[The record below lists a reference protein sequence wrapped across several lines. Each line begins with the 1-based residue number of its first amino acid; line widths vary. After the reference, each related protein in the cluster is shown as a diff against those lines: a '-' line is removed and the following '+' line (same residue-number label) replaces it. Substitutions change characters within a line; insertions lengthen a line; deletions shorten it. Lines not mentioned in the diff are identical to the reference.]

1 MSFGHVAIIAAKAT
15 WSPNDAL
22 ELYLERVSGDIIQA
36 VQALKESRPVATEE
50 LKGLL
55 LNLTTNLLACSAY
68 CTDNSLSYPFDRAK
82 RQVQD
87 VLSIIFPD
95 PSQGESSARQEIVDA
110 AIDPQISACI
120 EQFKL
125 GPLTAPRLFNGLW
138 QMSSPAWG
146 SASSAKQDIA
156 LTELVRCGLVGT
168 DMADHYGDAEL
179 IYGGFRNRLPAE
191 VADRVLAM
199 TKWCIFGPLEKPVT
213 PEFVLEAVKERSR
226 RLGGRV
232 ELLQF
237 HWHDYASKEY
247 LQILAELVKIAK
259 AQPSL
264 VSAIGLCNFDT
275 EHTIEACEY
284 LLKNVGE
291 VGIVSNQVQYSLID
305 SRPIVDMAAVCKK
318 YGLKLLTYGSFCG
331 GFLSDRW
338 LGKAAPDVYSESL
351 GLTPSQR
358 KYYDMISTWGS
369 WDELQGLLRTLRRIA
384 DKHNVSTSN
393 VATRWV
399 LDHEE
404 VGAVIVGTRLGVSS
418 NVSDNLNVFS
428 FSLSAEDKAAIDEL
442 NPPEK
447 AKALFDRIGDCG
459 NEYRKMH

>member
-1 MSFGHVAIIAAKAT
+1 MFQEHGVPSSA
-15 WSPNDAL
+15 AL
-22 ELYLERVSGDIIQA
+22 EVSSSTRCLFSSKL
-36 VQALKESRPVATEE
+36 VPESLPY
-50 LKGLL
+50 
-55 LNLTTNLLACSAY
+55 S
-68 CTDNSLSYPFDRAK
+68 
-82 RQVQD
+82 
-87 VLSIIFPD
+87 
-95 PSQGESSARQEIVDA
+95 
-110 AIDPQISACI
+110 CI

-125 GPLTAPRLFNGLW
+125 GPHTAPRLFNGLW

-179 IYGGFRNRLPAE
+179 IYGGFRNRLPRE

-232 ELLQF
+232 ELLQ
-237 HWHDYASKEY
+237 YEAKEY

-275 EHTIEACEY
+275 EHTVEACEY
-284 LLKNVGE
+284 LLANLGE

-305 SRPIVDMAAVCKK
+305 SRPTVGMAAACQK

-338 LGKAAPDVYSESL
+338 LGKPAPDVYSETL

-369 WDELQGLLRTLRRIA
+369 WEELQALLKALRRIA
-384 DKHNVSTSN
+384 DKYNVSTSN

-399 LDHEE
+399 LDHDE

-418 NVSDNLNVFS
+418 NVSDNMHVFS
-428 FSLSAEDKAAIDEL
+428 FSLSDEDKAAIAAV

-459 NEYRKMH
+459 GEYRKMH

>member
-1 MSFGHVAIIAAKAT
+1 
-15 WSPNDAL
+15 
-22 ELYLERVSGDIIQA
+22 
-36 VQALKESRPVATEE
+36 
-50 LKGLL
+50 
-55 LNLTTNLLACSAY
+55 
-68 CTDNSLSYPFDRAK
+68 
-82 RQVQD
+82 
-87 VLSIIFPD
+87 
-95 PSQGESSARQEIVDA
+95 
-110 AIDPQISACI
+110 

-125 GPLTAPRLFNGLW
+125 GPHTAPRLFNGLW

-179 IYGGFRNRLPAE
+179 IYGGFRNRLPRE

-213 PEFVLEAVKERSR
+213 PEFVLEAVKERAR

-237 HWHDYASKEY
+237 HWHDYEAKEY

-259 AQPSL
+259 ARPSL

-275 EHTIEACEY
+275 EHTVEACEY
-284 LLKNVGE
+284 LLANLGE

-305 SRPIVDMAAVCKK
+305 SRPTVGMAAACQK

-338 LGKAAPDVYSESL
+338 LGKPAPDVYSETL

-369 WDELQGLLRTLRRIA
+369 WEELQALLKVLRRIA
-384 DKHNVSTSN
+384 DKYNVSTSN

-399 LDHEE
+399 LDHDE

-418 NVSDNLNVFS
+418 NVSDNMHVFS
-428 FSLSAEDKAAIDEL
+428 FSLSDEDKAAIAAV

-459 NEYRKMH
+459 GEYRKMH

>member
-1 MSFGHVAIIAAKAT
+1 MSFGHV
-15 WSPNDAL
+15 
-22 ELYLERVSGDIIQA
+22 
-36 VQALKESRPVATEE
+36 
-50 LKGLL
+50 
-55 LNLTTNLLACSAY
+55 
-68 CTDNSLSYPFDRAK
+68 
-82 RQVQD
+82 
-87 VLSIIFPD
+87 
-95 PSQGESSARQEIVDA
+95 
-110 AIDPQISACI
+110 ACI

-125 GPLTAPRLFNGLW
+125 GPCTAPRLFNGLW

-179 IYGGFRNRLPAE
+179 IYGGFRNRLPSE
-191 VADRVLAM
+191 VADRVLAS

-226 RLGGRV
+226 RLSGRV

-237 HWHDYASKEY
+237 HWHDYSSKEY

-275 EHTIEACEY
+275 EHTVEVCEY
-284 LLKNVGE
+284 LLKHLGE

-305 SRPIVDMAAVCKK
+305 SRPTVGMAATCEK

-338 LGKAAPDVYSESL
+338 LGKPSPDVYSESL

-369 WDELQGLLRTLRRIA
+369 WEELQALLQTLRRIA
-384 DKHNVSTSN
+384 EKYDVSTSN
-393 VATRWV
+393 IATRWV
-399 LDHEE
+399 LDHAE

-418 NVSDNLNVFS
+418 NVSDNMNVFS
-428 FSLSAEDKAAIDEL
+428 FKLSDEDMAAIAVV

-459 NEYRKMH
+459 GEYRKMH